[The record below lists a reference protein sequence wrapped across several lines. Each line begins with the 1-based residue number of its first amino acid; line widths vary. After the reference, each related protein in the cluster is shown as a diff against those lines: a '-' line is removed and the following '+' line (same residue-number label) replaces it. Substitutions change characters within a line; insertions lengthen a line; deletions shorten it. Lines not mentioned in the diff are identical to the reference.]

1 MCVFECVCVR
11 VYVRTR
17 MRLRDPR
24 LSGGAGVWMK
34 ACACEVC
41 VRARAHQFTRTK
53 ITSSM
58 HGAGDFFFFKCSEEV
73 LFRAGQRTRLDAAA
87 INFSAIAHC
96 QCRWAIVG
104 KQTVLRS
111 LVCHGALFPL
121 R

>member
-1 MCVFECVCVR
+1 
-11 VYVRTR
+11 
-17 MRLRDPR
+17 
-24 LSGGAGVWMK
+24 
-34 ACACEVC
+34 
-41 VRARAHQFTRTK
+41 
-53 ITSSM
+53 
-58 HGAGDFFFFKCSEEV
+58 V